1 MKTAYSSTEQKN
13 NIPSTVKYRH
23 HLIVFS
29 VVGLRKIAKVYRG
42 IPLQN
47 YMIGEHSFIV
57 SDWDSIEAWAREV
70 IDLTWLWYMNH
81 REEEENDL

>member
-1 MKTAYSSTEQKN
+1 MKNGRQNKTEQN
-13 NIPSTVKYRH
+13 SIPATVTYRH

-47 YMIGEHSFIV
+47 YMIVEHSFIV
-57 SDWDSIEAWAREV
+57 SDWASIQAWAEEV
-70 IDLTWLWYMNH
+70 IDLTW
-81 REEEENDL
+81 